1 MESIEI
7 HINYLEKISQFCL
20 KLKEFFNPIDNKT
33 KSKNDLINQMKNNE
47 EFKKTISQKIYISE
61 IINVTLKNLD
71 KLNQVIE
78 GKNEKDLLNIMISS
92 EAIEN
97 NKSSV
102 STKELLRKSL
112 QQNMSIEKS
121 ILQMVGNYVSDIDF
135 TEDQDAMMIL
145 KQGKYIP
152 TKYLCKGSIG
162 KVYKGIN
169 KNENKEYA
177 LKIMKLRTDIKH
189 KFFTIE
195 QRAYL
200 SWKDHKLDKNKM
212 FVLEYKEEL
221 SLSSVYKCLVLE
233 LADESLEDL
242 LKREYP
248 EGMPE
253 LIAFLFFEQIFRAV
267 KFIHSQDVIH
277 RDLKPQN
284 ILLKNKIVKICDFN
298 VCRFMDEE
306 NPYLTK
312 VGSLPYIA
320 PELIENIDIDR
331 NYWHKIDV
339 FSLGVILYRM
349 LYGKIPFDN
358 RSYVPVSFDKNKEVE
373 NIKYLGKDV
382 SLEAISFIKMCLISD
397 YKERISIE
405 NIRENEWFKITAS
418 KFKEYVENNCL
429 RGYDK
434 IYDFIK
440 SIQTKK

>member
-20 KLKEFFNPIDNKT
+20 KLKEFFSPIDNKQ
-33 KSKNDLINQMKNNE
+33 KSKNDLINLMKNNE

-71 KLNQVIE
+71 KLNKVIE
-78 GKNEKDLLNIMISS
+78 GNNEKDILNIMISS
-92 EAIEN
+92 DNIEN
-97 NKSSV
+97 YKNSV
-102 STKELLRKSL
+102 STKELLRKSM
-112 QQNMSIEKS
+112 QYNMSIEKS
-121 ILQMVGNYVSDIDF
+121 ILEMVGNCVSDIDF

-145 KQGKYIP
+145 KDGKYIP

-162 KVYKGIN
+162 KVYKGVS
-169 KNENKEYA
+169 KNDNKEYA
-177 LKIMKLRTDIKH
+177 LKIIKLRTDVKQ

-221 SLSSVYKCLVLE
+221 SLSSLYKCLVLE

-248 EGMPE
+248 NGMPE
-253 LIAFLFFEQIFRAV
+253 LIAFLFFEQIFRGL

-349 LYGKIPFDN
+349 LYGKIPFDYK
-358 RSYVPVSFDKNKEVE
+358 SSVSVGYGQNIEVE
-373 NIKYLGKDV
+373 NLNYNGKDI
-382 SLEAISFIKMCLISD
+382 SIEAINFIKMCLIKD
-397 YKERISIE
+397 CKERISID
-405 NIRENEWFKITAS
+405 NMRENEWFKLTAS